1 MEGACSY
8 VAQAN
13 TCVRAWAHV
22 EVHRHRCAT
31 GSTFHRKSE
40 STFHQL
46 LSWSKKQTTG
56 QHFTNFCL
64 GVKNKQRV
72 NISPTFVLEKKTK
85 NFTKF
90 CLREKWEIL
99 CATRAAAAQIK
110 QLFCFVC
117 GVAEVAVERTKRCK
131 RRAKQ
136 TSGLIQ
142 CVLIVLDCLVVV
154 LHITTIYLCLVGIG
168 RDSDGRVIKS

>member
-1 MEGACSY
+1 M
-8 VAQAN
+8 
-13 TCVRAWAHV
+13 R
-22 EVHRHRCAT
+22 RHT
-31 GSTFHRKSE
+31 LGSTDIGVPRE
-40 STFHQL
+40 TQV
-46 LSWSKKQTTG
+46 TDDRG

-64 GVKNKQRV
+64 GEKKKKRV

-85 NFTKF
+85 NFTNF
-90 CLREKWEIL
+90 CLRKKWESL